1 MMTVPLTNCLDDQL
15 HQISKLITAAVPMRR
30 RSRSSSRSEAAKL
43 SVSWKSP
50 SAAYDD
56 EAALSQ
62 MLDRVTLDDFAR
74 CDTPST
80 MAGARLSAY
89 CSSITPSNNSD
100 SDDWDFSPS
109 SFSVFPGLAGAKWSA
124 SSACQESNHSM
135 HNLMILKEIYVVT
148 FT

>member
-1 MMTVPLTNCLDDQL
+1 MTNCL
-15 HQISKLITAAVPMRR
+15 QISKLPRPAVPMRR

-43 SVSWKSP
+43 TVSWKSP

-89 CSSITPSNNSD
+89 SSSITPSNNSD

-124 SSACQESNHSM
+124 SSAFQESNHSM
-135 HNLMILKEIYVVT
+135 HKRIYVVT

>member
-1 MMTVPLTNCLDDQL
+1 MPRQL
-15 HQISKLITAAVPMRR
+15 PVRR

-56 EAALSQ
+56 EAALSRI
-62 MLDRVTLDDFAR
+62 LDRVTLDDFSR
-74 CDTPST
+74 CETPST

-89 CSSITPSNNSD
+89 SRSITPSNNSD

-135 HNLMILKEIYVVT
+135 YNLMILKEIYVVT